1 MASLAT
7 RELKIGKIVDKTLG
21 VLERCALPAAL
32 FVVVVTALSVAISY
46 LTFGSTSVMRL
57 LGGEFLKSA
66 IGIVG
71 SYFLLIQ
78 MVRRTGLRS
87 RTDEEAFLPFI
98 GLSLLSALGVMLG
111 MIAFVIPGLFV
122 MARWSI
128 AQPLLIASGTGV
140 MASLR
145 ESWERTR
152 GNEFQIIVAGLAL
165 VVLLMAVGIA
175 SAVLFEQ
182 GDPVRMA
189 LSQLASTASSVVL
202 LAMGVALYGIMLGSA
217 AAAPPAG

>member
-7 RELKIGKIVDKTLG
+7 RELKVGKIVDKTLG
-21 VLERCALPAAL
+21 VLERSALPAAI
-32 FVVVVTALSVAISY
+32 FVLVVTPLSVAITY
-46 LTFGSTSVMRL
+46 FTFGSTSVMRIV
-57 LGGEFLKSA
+57 GAEFLRSA
-66 IGIVG
+66 FSIVC

-145 ESWERTR
+145 DS
-152 GNEFQIIVAGLAL
+152 
-165 VVLLMAVGIA
+165 
-175 SAVLFEQ
+175 
-182 GDPVRMA
+182 
-189 LSQLASTASSVVL
+189 
-202 LAMGVALYGIMLGSA
+202 
-217 AAAPPAG
+217 